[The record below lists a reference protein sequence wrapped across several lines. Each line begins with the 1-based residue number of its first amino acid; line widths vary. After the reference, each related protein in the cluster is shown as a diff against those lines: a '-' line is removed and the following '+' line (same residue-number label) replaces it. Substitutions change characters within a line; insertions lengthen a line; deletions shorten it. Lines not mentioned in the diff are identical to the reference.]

1 MPKSNLQEQL
11 GLLHQL
17 QQLELTILSLHQQRQ
32 AIPLKIANLEDEL
45 QVHQEALD
53 SKKEALAEAE
63 RELRSKNAELTDQ
76 QERHQKYE
84 TQLREVKTNK
94 EYQALD
100 NEIRFLQEKEAE
112 IEDAILGIMLD
123 IDRLQE
129 ELRQEQASFD
139 AEKEKVS
146 NRKATYEQEERELEA
161 AVTSQQE
168 ERKRFSPDI
177 DKELMTGYQA
187 WGRRNKSAF
196 VSIIRNNACGG
207 CRIAIPPQ
215 TLKEAR
221 KFDKI
226 VQCSS
231 CKRILYPLPDEEKVE
246 EKEVESE

>member
-1 MPKSNLQEQL
+1 MPNSNLQEQL
-11 GLLHQL
+11 GLLHQF
-17 QQLELTILSLHQQRQ
+17 QQIELTIMSLHQQRQ
-32 AIPLKIANLEDEL
+32 AIPLKIANLEEEFKA
-45 QVHQEALD
+45 HQGALD
-53 SKKEALAEAE
+53 AKKEALAEAE

-76 QERHQKYE
+76 QEQRGKYE

-100 NEIRFLQEKEAE
+100 KEISFSQNKEAE
-112 IEDAILGIMLD
+112 NEDAILRIMLD
-123 IDRLQE
+123 IDRFQE
-129 ELRQEQASFD
+129 ELRQEQASVD

-146 NRKATYEQEERELEA
+146 SRKAAYEQEGKDLQA
-161 AVTSQQE
+161 AVTAQQE

-196 VSIIRNNACGG
+196 VSIVKNNACGG

-221 KFDKI
+221 KFEKV

-231 CKRILYPLPDEEKVE
+231 CKRILYPLPVE
-246 EKEVESE
+246 EKETNQANE

>member
-1 MPKSNLQEQL
+1 MPNSHLQEQL

-17 QQLELTILSLHQQRQ
+17 QQLELAILSLHQQRQ
-32 AIPLKIANLEDEL
+32 SIPLKIAKLEEGF
-45 QVHQEALD
+45 QVHQGALD
-53 SKKEALAEAE
+53 EKKETLAAAE
-63 RELRSKNAELTDQ
+63 RELRSKNAELSDH
-76 QERHQKYE
+76 QEQRRKYE

-100 NEIRFLQEKEAE
+100 NEIRFLQEKEAD

-123 IDRLQE
+123 IDRFQE

-139 AEKEKVS
+139 AEKEKVGS
-146 NRKATYEQEERELEA
+146 QKTAYEQEDRDLES
-161 AVTSQQE
+161 AVVAQQE
-168 ERKRFSPDI
+168 VRKRFSPDI

-187 WGRRNKSAF
+187 WGRRNKTAF
-196 VSIIRNNACGG
+196 VSIVKNNACGG

-226 VQCSS
+226 VQCAS
-231 CKRILYPLPDEEKVE
+231 CKRILYPLSED
-246 EKEVESE
+246 EKETDQAS

>member
-1 MPKSNLQEQL
+1 MPNSNLQEQL

-32 AIPLKIANLEDEL
+32 TIPLKIAKLEEVF
-45 QVHQEALD
+45 QVHQGTLD
-53 SKKEALAEAE
+53 AKKEALAEAE

-76 QERHQKYE
+76 LEQRGKYE

-100 NEIRFLQEKEAE
+100 TEIDYLQKKEAE
-112 IEDAILGIMLD
+112 VEDAILGIMLD
-123 IDRLQE
+123 IDRYQE

-139 AEKEKVS
+139 AEKEKVGIQ
-146 NRKATYEQEERELEA
+146 KTTYEQEVRDLEA
-161 AVTSQQE
+161 AVAAQQQK
-168 ERKRFSPDI
+168 RKRFSPDI
-177 DKELMTGYQA
+177 DKDLMTGYQA

-196 VSIIRNNACGG
+196 VSIVKNNACGG

-215 TLKEAR
+215 ALKEAR
-221 KFDKI
+221 KFEKV

-231 CKRILYPLPDEEKVE
+231 CKRILYPLPPE
-246 EKEVESE
+246 EKEADGE

>member
-1 MPKSNLQEQL
+1 MPNSHLQDQL

-17 QQLELTILSLHQQRQ
+17 QQLELAILSLHQQRQ

-45 QVHQEALD
+45 QVHQNALD
-53 SKKEALAEAE
+53 AKKEALAEAE

-76 QERHQKYE
+76 QEQRQKYE

-123 IDRLQE
+123 IDRLHE
-129 ELRQEQASFD
+129 ELRQAQASFD
-139 AEKEKVS
+139 AEKEKVG

-161 AVTSQQE
+161 AVAAQQQ

-177 DKELMTGYQA
+177 DKDLMTGYQA
-187 WGRRNKSAF
+187 WGRRSKTAF
-196 VSIIRNNACGG
+196 VSIVINNACGG

-221 KFDKI
+221 KFEKV

-231 CKRILYPLPDEEKVE
+231 CKRILYPLPDEEK
-246 EKEVESE
+246 EVESE

>member
-17 QQLELTILSLHQQRQ
+17 QQIELTILSLHQQRQ

-45 QVHQEALD
+45 QVHRDALD
-53 SKKEALAEAE
+53 LKKEALAEAE

-76 QERHQKYE
+76 QEQHQKYE

-123 IDRLQE
+123 IDRFQE

-139 AEKEKVS
+139 AEKEKVGS
-146 NRKATYEQEERELEA
+146 RKTAYEQEDRELKA
-161 AVTSQQE
+161 AFAAQQQE
-168 ERKRFSPDI
+168 RTRFSPDI

-187 WGRRNKSAF
+187 WGKRNKTAF
-196 VSIIRNNACGG
+196 VSIVKNNVCGG

-215 TLKEAR
+215 TLTKAR
-221 KFDKI
+221 KFENY

-231 CKRILYPLPDEEKVE
+231 CKRILYPRPDEKKDE